1 MVSVKLLMLGSHK
14 IEISVMGIPVS
25 LEILG
30 IGTFQTHSGCWQN
43 NFPCDDRTGV
53 SISYNSFNSFQQP

>member
-1 MVSVKLLMLGSHK
+1 MVSVKLHMLGSHK

-30 IGTFQTHSGCWQN
+30 IGTFQT
-43 NFPCDDRTGV
+43 R
-53 SISYNSFNSFQQP
+53 